1 MKKMENFFRRTNMKN
16 FKELAQDIVNRME
29 DAPANAAGSGNV
41 AGIGVGPDGE
51 PGVNPKK
58 KKDERDP
65 LMFGKYKTFKRKLK
79 ENNDNNNI
87 MLTQV
92 LDSIDKV
99 EMKIDEKNGIT
110 NEVDLVSKEK
120 KKSIKESSKAYD

>member
-1 MKKMENFFRRTNMKN
+1 MKR
-16 FKELAQDIVNRME
+16 FKEVAEDIVNKME
-29 DAPANAAGSGNV
+29 DAPANAVGGGNIAGV
-41 AGIGVGPDGE
+41 GVGPDGE
-51 PGVNPKK
+51 PGVKPKK
-58 KKDERDP
+58 KKDEKDP

-87 MLTQV
+87 MLKQV
-92 LDSIDKV
+92 LDGIDKV